1 MQMDMMFTG
10 FGGQGIL
17 MMGKIIALAAL
28 KEGKEVAW
36 VPSYGPEMRGGTA
49 YCTVVIGD
57 EPIGSP
63 IIQNPMNL
71 VAMNQPSM
79 EKFSQLVKPGGMI
92 LKNSSLV
99 PVSSHRTDLTEYEIA
114 ANEIANDLG
123 TVKVTNVVALGAF
136 IECSGIF
143 SLDLIRDILNQELS
157 KKPAL
162 LDINLQAIE
171 RGKSACVSI

>member
-1 MQMDMMFTG
+1 MQIDMMFTG

-17 MMGKIIALAAL
+17 MIGKIIALAAL
-28 KEGKEVAW
+28 EEGKEVAW

-79 EKFSQLVKPGGMI
+79 EKFAKLVTPGGMI
-92 LKNSSLV
+92 LRNTSLV
-99 PVSSHRTDLTEYEIA
+99 PISSNRTDLSEYDIA
-114 ANEIANDLG
+114 ANDIANELG
-123 TVKVTNVVALGAF
+123 TVKVANVVALGAF
-136 IECSGIF
+136 VEKSGII
-143 SLDLIRDILNQELS
+143 SMDLIRTILKKELS

-162 LDINLQAIE
+162 LDINIEAIE
-171 RGKSACVSI
+171 RGKACVSA

>member
-63 IIQNPMNL
+63 IIKNPMYL
-71 VAMNQPSM
+71 IAMNQPSM
-79 EKFSQLVKPGGMI
+79 EKFAALVKPNGMV

-99 PVSSHRTDLTEYEIA
+99 PINSNRTDLKEYEIA
-114 ANEIANDLG
+114 ANEIANELG
-123 TVKVTNVVALGAF
+123 TVKVANVVALGAF
-136 IECSGIF
+136 VERSGIF
-143 SLDLIRDILNQELS
+143 SLDLIRDVLMQELS
-157 KKPAL
+157 KKPDL
-162 LDINLQAIE
+162 LNINLKAIE
-171 RGKSACVSI
+171 RGKKCVS